1 MAPVR
6 VSGGARSQKRPEI
19 DNAED
24 DDPHRV
30 DEVPVKAH
38 RLPRHRAHGPGAAE
52 IRGEER
58 RERHKAG
65 KDVNAMQPSEREERG
80 AEERA
85 AGADALAQKTRVL
98 AALADKEDR
107 AEDH

>member
-6 VSGGARSQKRPEI
+6 VSGGARSQKRPQI
-19 DNAED
+19 DDAED

-30 DEVPVKAH
+30 DEVPVEAH

-52 IRGEER
+52 IRREER

-65 KDVNAMQPSEREERG
+65 KDVNAMKSAPPAKARS
-80 AEERA
+80 ADIAERA
-85 AGADALAQKTRVL
+85 AINSYPSLRGAFGPTAGGGR
-98 AALADKEDR
+98 
-107 AEDH
+107 